1 MEPSYDEIVIVGIT
15 FKNKLNWYIA
25 DKFLWI
31 MNLEMLS
38 KEDLDNYFE
47 DEELKSKR
55 YDIRILSEENIEKFL
70 TKIKEYKLDEN
81 VLRLKILNRLEK
93 QDDEIDEYY
102 PVLMMDFDNKVLY
115 SQYPEPFSFENY
127 IPNGWEGKYTSFFEN
142 IKEENKYWIYKGKNL
157 LDSKI

>member
-1 MEPSYDEIVIVGIT
+1 MEPSYDEIIIVAIT

-102 PVLMMDFDNKVLY
+102 PVLMMDFDNKILY

-127 IPNGWEGKYTSFFEN
+127 IPNGWEGKYDSFFEN

-157 LDSKI
+157 LETKI